1 MDDLPFRAPK
11 WPSVRHYD
19 DAALRHRAIAYK
31 KDLNYNSQYRMIDLS
46 TFHFVRYCA
55 DDILLLSTKLE
66 KLLHVK
72 QQNQP
77 ATTICIIDGFKSSTI
92 PDFIQVEG
100 PYKVLDEKIE
110 RILSMDFRTFP
121 GLLPHGARLF
131 SAPIFIGLVD
141 ESDGHGQKK
150 KFKIGSLHMNI
161 FVTSSVMLCQDFLAI
176 SLAIEKYL
184 SLLESSE
191 TKNAPVSVGDLRQ
204 VLLSFADPSTYMPYR
219 ATLESFDNDFFSLR
233 PSLLYAACPTTVK
246 VYSTVHR
253 FNLTRGRG
261 LLSENGG

>member
-1 MDDLPFRAPK
+1 
-11 WPSVRHYD
+11 
-19 DAALRHRAIAYK
+19 
-31 KDLNYNSQYRMIDLS
+31 
-46 TFHFVRYCA
+46 
-55 DDILLLSTKLE
+55 
-66 KLLHVK
+66 
-72 QQNQP
+72 
-77 ATTICIIDGFKSSTI
+77 
-92 PDFIQVEG
+92 
-100 PYKVLDEKIE
+100 
-110 RILSMDFRTFP
+110 
-121 GLLPHGARLF
+121 
-131 SAPIFIGLVD
+131 
-141 ESDGHGQKK
+141 
-150 KFKIGSLHMNI
+150 MNI

-176 SLAIEKYL
+176 SLGPETNIQQQSFSRRSKLFFQKAIEKYL

-261 LLSENGG
+261 LLSKNGG